1 MLFLTR
7 KIGEKIFIGPDNDI
21 VVCISQING
30 NQVVIGI
37 EADKCIPILR
47 EEVFLRDFV
56 KNEVIE
62 LIEDELI
69 T

>member
-21 VVCISQING
+21 VICISQING
-30 NQVVIGI
+30 GQVVVGI

-47 EEVFLRDFV
+47 EEVFLRERV
-56 KNEVIE
+56 KSDIIE
-62 LIEDELI
+62 SIGNK
-69 T
+69 